1 MRPSHLYRLRPMR
14 LADLDAVMAIEM
26 QAFPTPW
33 PRAGY
38 EHELTG
44 NPNAYYSVL
53 LGSDETIVGYA
64 GQWVVAGEAHI
75 SIMAVDPSWR
85 GCGLG
90 ELLLSSLVD
99 QAEALGADRLML
111 EVRVGNRPALS
122 LYRKYQFEVVGRRPR
137 YYRDTGEDALL
148 MTLELDAPGI
158 RDALQRTRAALH
170 ARLAAT
176 EDSEDRD
183 ECDS

>member
-1 MRPSHLYRLRPMR
+1 
-14 LADLDAVMAIEM
+14 
-26 QAFPTPW
+26 
-33 PRAGY
+33 
-38 EHELTG
+38 
-44 NPNAYYSVL
+44 
-53 LGSDETIVGYA
+53 
-64 GQWVVAGEAHI
+64 
-75 SIMAVDPSWR
+75 
-85 GCGLG
+85 
-90 ELLLSSLVD
+90 LSSLVD